1 MKRISIIL
9 TALALGAMCACG
21 GQEKAEPEA
30 SIYVSEVSTSEVS
43 VSSVVSVSESEK
55 AQEEPK
61 ELHLLN
67 RPYNKVTDWVYNI
80 DVPDGLYFSEFKEY
94 EGCMGG
100 FLLLPYKYEVLV
112 DQEFGPLSWRSAG
125 FFGRVPVE
133 ITEIV
138 FENGVPSEDSILPL
152 ENHSEDVTVGVLES
166 SGEKGKWHAII
177 RHENHDLYTLS
188 ALGELEDSGTDM
200 SEVQTNSDYWAFYF
214 VKEGA
219 DVYYYL
225 TLTSRL
231 FSLQAAKEVA
241 KSVTIIEDAPE
252 TAYVEPGPAPFEE
265 RLMVAPKREEVQ
277 PEIAAVLY
285 DGAPLTV
292 VEATEWDEEGNKVAF
307 YSREYTMAEF
317 DYFWPAETNIEEGG
331 YLPQEIY
338 WKGYTIVDIDQ
349 DGQNELVYYYSID
362 EAPTGVGDFLVFSVV
377 DGEVYAYLI
386 IDRDCFPIMDD
397 GTMSAAFGASDGI
410 DWIIKDFRKDGYNM
424 AVLAHLSSE
433 MGDTAYYVGDKKV
446 SFEEYRKYLNEE
458 RSNRGAL
465 WTAVE
470 EEDSWLN
477 YYSRGEH

>member
-9 TALALGAMCACG
+9 TVLALSTMCACG
-21 GQEKAEPEA
+21 RQEKAEPEA
-30 SIYVSEVSTSEVS
+30 SISVSEVS
-43 VSSVVSVSESEK
+43 VSSVVSVSESEIS
-55 AQEEPK
+55 QEEPE

-67 RPYNKVTDWVYNI
+67 LPSNEVTDWVSDI
-80 DVPDGLYFSEFKEY
+80 DVPDGLYFSEFKEH
-94 EGCMGG
+94 EGCFGG

-133 ITEIV
+133 ITDIA

-152 ENHSEDVTVGVLES
+152 ENHSTDVTVGVMES
-166 SGEKGKWHAII
+166 PGEKGKWHAII

-252 TAYVEPGPAPFEE
+252 TAYVEPGPVPFEE

-285 DGAPLTV
+285 DEAPFTV
-292 VEATEWDEEGNKVAF
+292 IQHGFVDDDPIVF
-307 YSREYTMAEF
+307 FSREYTMPEYNWLCLYRDEDADPFESAEV
-317 DYFWPAETNIEEGG
+317 
-331 YLPQEIY
+331 Y
-338 WKGYTIVDIDQ
+338 WKGYTIIDL
-349 DGQNELVYYYSID
+349 DGNGKEELVYCVESEGELEGYFIVFAVVNDDVCAYTFKSREIGTLRTD
-362 EAPTGVGDFLVFSVV
+362 STMEAIL
-377 DGEVYAYLI
+377 
-386 IDRDCFPIMDD
+386 
-397 GTMSAAFGASDGI
+397 GASDGFYYRITDFKKDRFDI
-410 DWIIKDFRKDGYNM
+410 DILIS
-424 AVLAHLSSE
+424 LSW
-433 MGDTAYYVGDKKV
+433 GKYYIGDKEV
-446 SFEEYRKYLNEE
+446 SWEEWCEFRDKII
-458 RSNRGAL
+458 SSRGAL
-465 WTAVE
+465 WTAVDE
-470 EEDSWLN
+470 YDSWLN
-477 YYSRGEH
+477 YYSRGEHFCR